1 MSSENFGGAWIIFPI
16 IMIPTMMIFMYFMFV
31 RRGSR
36 GPWQGSGG
44 DLHGPGNHRES
55 RSTHDSGE
63 DRQAGVAE
71 RPLDILNRRY
81 AAGEITK
88 EEFDQMKQ
96 DLS

>member
-31 RRGSR
+31 RGGR

-44 DLHGPGNHRES
+44 DLHGPGHHRES

-63 DRQAGVAE
+63 DRPAGVAE

-81 AAGEITK
+81 ATGEITK